1 MKTGS
6 TPIGLADLYRLGE
19 QVEMDKSASVHALR
33 QRDHGIGQHCDAADE
48 AARLKFWLNK
58 LPVRTG
64 VGESAG
70 EGWLTEATAA
80 VLARFAA
87 AILGFLGMATF
98 LLSGGQGLVNVFVF
112 LLLFVL
118 VQLAFCLASALVMFR
133 SVRGNV
139 PVVLPLNPARWVVS
153 RVFPDKRYLRE
164 SQAVLR
170 LLFLRYGQEIGAIFT
185 LGAVAAFFLVLAFS
199 DFTFV
204 WGSTFTVSNE
214 FVELF
219 TRILAWPWS
228 SWLSAATLSPQVI
241 ADSRYHPSLTDLSQ
255 ISVASKR
262 GWWPF
267 LIMAT
272 FSYALLP
279 RVILWGLS
287 KLLYVRLIKASFI
300 HYPGAESILA
310 RMKSPVV
317 TTQALQAEDG
327 NVAAVKPTVSLDEG
341 LILLSWAGALDAA
354 DFDQFE
360 QILSVPAGNRL
371 AAGLGLLADD
381 GRCVD
386 QINQHKARRLLVAV
400 KAWEPPMADLKDF
413 LTRLENVA
421 GCTLCLV
428 PLPRK
433 TVTEHNLQEWADF
446 SRELHFDRVQTQS
459 LSRF

>member
-1 MKTGS
+1 MNTGS
-6 TPIGLADLYRLGE
+6 TRIGLADLYRLGE
-19 QVEMDKSASVHALR
+19 QVEMDKSDSVHALR
-33 QRDHGIGQHCDAADE
+33 QRDHDIGLQCEAADE
-48 AARLKFWLNK
+48 VARLKFWLNK
-58 LPVRTG
+58 LPARASA
-64 VGESAG
+64 GEGAG

-80 VLARFAA
+80 LLARFVAA
-87 AILGFLGMATF
+87 VLGFMGMATF

-170 LLFLRYGQEIGAIFT
+170 LLFLRYGQEFGAIFT

-219 TRILAWPWS
+219 TRVLAWPWS

-241 ADSRYHPSLTDLSQ
+241 ADSRYHPSLTDLSN
-255 ISVASKR
+255 ISIASR
-262 GWWPF
+262 GGWWPF

-272 FSYALLP
+272 LSYALLP

-287 KLLYVRLIKASFI
+287 KLLYVKLIKASFI
-300 HYPGAESILA
+300 HYPGAEGILA

-317 TTQALQAEDG
+317 TTQSLQAEESS
-327 NVAAVKPTVSLDEG
+327 VAPVKPTMPLDEG
-341 LILLSWAGALDAA
+341 VLLLNWAGALNAA
-354 DFDQFE
+354 DFDRFE
-360 QILSVPAGNRL
+360 QILAVPAGNRM

-381 GRCVD
+381 GRCLD
-386 QINQHKARRLLVAV
+386 QINQHIARRLLVAV
-400 KAWEPPMADLKDF
+400 KAWEPPMADLNDF
-413 LTRLENVA
+413 LARLENVV

-433 TVTEHNLQEWADF
+433 TVTEKNMQEWADF
-446 SRELHFDRVQTQS
+446 SRELPFDRVQTQA
-459 LSRF
+459 LSRI